1 MQVDRALFSW
11 LHKLT
16 GSSRGTARRVPKK
29 VLVTMTAVV
38 ALASGFGAAI
48 AAPSVGAMVHATQ
61 TLPIGPPHITG
72 TFTPPATVGPP
83 ALAPRITT
91 SVGTH
96 LTIVPTFESTVTSS
110 SLSTQIESAFNYV
123 VGQYEAE
130 YSDPITIDVNVAYT
144 GSGLGESD
152 QALYCYTYSTVVDT
166 LEANE
171 TTPDQITSAQDVP
184 ATDPTGGSDWC
195 VSLPELM
202 AIGLLPANCFSTSTC
217 SGNVPTITFGVQPY
231 TFNPSDRDVAGDY
244 DFIGVAEHELSEVM
258 GRIPGLDQN
267 TFYTPNDLFRYTA
280 PGTRNLT
287 AYTPGAYFS
296 INSGTTDLVPFN
308 TVAGADAQDYASPT
322 PDSFNAFA
330 SPGETD
336 PLTTTGITN
345 VDVIGYHRIATSLT
359 LTPSSTTTASGTPI
373 TLTADGTD
381 SLGFAIG
388 NVTGATT
395 FTIAPDGSGSSV
407 GAACAGSSCSAT
419 APGLYQVTGT
429 DGAATGSTTFSV
441 GGGTLLTPTT
451 PVISNLPAFGTDGG
465 GFTASVS
472 TTGDG
477 TRSVTS
483 STTSVCTASG
493 LVVSYVGG
501 GICTLTAH
509 VTAGVDYTAANGTAQ
524 SFSVTKAPVFTSSAT
539 TTFVKGKS
547 GTFTVSANG
556 YPTAMTFSKTGTLP
570 GGVTLTGAG
579 VLSGKPTAT
588 GTYTF
593 TITAANGVLPDA
605 KQTFTLKVV
614 AIRITTLTLGTAKRA
629 TPYTLQLT
637 ESGGTS
643 PFTWKNTTPKLPA
656 GLTLSASGK
665 ITGNVK
671 STVTV
676 GTYSVGISVHDNA
689 SKTRNTATAVLKI
702 TVT

>member
-1 MQVDRALFSW
+1 MQVNRGLYSY
-11 LHKLT
+11 LRKMT
-16 GSSRGTARRVPKK
+16 GLSRGAARRVPKS
-29 VLVTMTAVV
+29 VVVTMTAVV
-38 ALASGFGAAI
+38 ALAAGFGAAI
-48 AAPSVGAMVHATQ
+48 AAPSVGAMVHATR
-61 TLPIGPPHITG
+61 TLPIGPTHVTG
-72 TFTPPATVGPP
+72 TFTPPPLVGPR
-83 ALAPRITT
+83 ALAPKIETE
-91 SVGTH
+91 VGTH

-152 QALYCYTYSTVVDT
+152 QALFCYSYSTVVDA
-166 LEANE
+166 LEASE

-184 ATDPTGGSDWC
+184 ATDPTGGSTWC
-195 VSLPELM
+195 LSLPELM
-202 AIGLLPANCFSTSTC
+202 AIGLLPANCFSSTC
-217 SGNVPTITFGVQPY
+217 SADVPTITFGVQPY
-231 TFNPSDRDVAGDY
+231 TFNPADRDVAGDY

-258 GRIPGLDQN
+258 GRIPGLDQSG
-267 TFYTPNDLFRYTA
+267 FYTPNDLFRSTA

-296 INSGTTDLVPFN
+296 INSGTTNLVPFN
-308 TVAGADAQDYASPT
+308 TVSGADAQDYASPT

-336 PLTTTGITN
+336 PLTTAGITN
-345 VDVIGYHRIATSLT
+345 VDVLGYHRIATSLA
-359 LTPSSTTTASGTPI
+359 LTPSSSTTASGTPI
-373 TLTADGTD
+373 SLTADGSD

-388 NVTGATT
+388 TVTGATT

-407 GAACAGSSCSAT
+407 GAACTGSSCSAT
-419 APGLYQVTGT
+419 APGLYKVTGT
-429 DGAATGSTTFSV
+429 DGGATGSTTFSV
-441 GGGTLLTPTT
+441 SQGTPLTPTT
-451 PVISNLPAFGTDGG
+451 PVISNLPASGTDGG

-477 TRSVTS
+477 TTSVTS

-493 LVVSYVGG
+493 LIVSYVGG

-509 VTAGVDYTAANGTAQ
+509 VTAGIDYAAANGTAQ

-556 YPTAMTFSKTGTLP
+556 YPTAMTFAKTGSLP

-588 GTYTF
+588 GTFTV
-593 TITAANGVLPDA
+593 TITAANGVLPNA
-605 KQTFTLKVV
+605 KQTFTLRVV
-614 AIRITTLTLGTAKRA
+614 AIKITTLSLGSAKIA
-629 TPYTLQLT
+629 IPYTLQLT
-637 ESGGTS
+637 ELGGTS

-656 GLTLSASGK
+656 GLSLSASGK
-665 ITGNVK
+665 ITGKVK
-671 STVTV
+671 STVAT
-676 GTYSVGISVHDNA
+676 GAYSVGISVHDNA
-689 SKTRNTATAVLKI
+689 SPTHHTATAVLKI
-702 TVT
+702 IVT